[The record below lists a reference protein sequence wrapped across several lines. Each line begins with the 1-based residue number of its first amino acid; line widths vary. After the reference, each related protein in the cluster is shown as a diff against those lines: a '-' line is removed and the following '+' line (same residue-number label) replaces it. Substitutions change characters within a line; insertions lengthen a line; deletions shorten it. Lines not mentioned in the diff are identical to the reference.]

1 MKAVQNVVE
10 VVGRVIANVVV
21 TIINTAKDGVQVCL
35 NTIVPFVVFV
45 SIMTT
50 IINKT
55 GLGQVFAKAML
66 PLAGNVIGLVVIAI
80 ICCIPFLSPILAPG
94 AVPAAVIGALIGS
107 QIGAGKIAPAMALP
121 ALWAVDGQVGMDTM
135 PLGYSLVNAEP
146 ETLEYGM
153 PAELFSRF
161 ITGPLAVIIGWIFSI
176 GM

>member
-1 MKAVQNVVE
+1 MKAIQRFVE

-21 TIINTAKDGVQVCL
+21 TIINVCKDGVQVCL

-45 SIMTT
+45 AIMTT
-50 IINKT
+50 LINKT
-55 GLGQVFAKAML
+55 GAGNAFANAML

-80 ICCIPFLSPILAPG
+80 VCCIPFLSPLLAPG
-94 AVPAAVIGALIGS
+94 AVPAAVIGSLIGT
-107 QIGAGKIAPAMALP
+107 QIAAGKIAPAMALP

-135 PLGYSLVNAEP
+135 PLGYSLLGAEA
-146 ETLEYGM
+146 ETLENGM

-161 ITGPLAVIIGWIFSI
+161 ITGPLAVVVAWLFSF